1 MNPGLL
7 HCRQI
12 LYILRH
18 HSDFLKVVLKLYL
31 EEECQVM
38 MPIEDLYSL
47 FLFFNALEMKNET
60 KKWFW
65 ELELKKKIFN

>member
-1 MNPGLL
+1 
-7 HCRQI
+7 
-12 LYILRH
+12 
-18 HSDFLKVVLKLYL
+18 
-31 EEECQVM
+31 M